1 MEVHMGRGLLEA
13 LLGFAGEA
21 HPREAIVLLRG
32 RAKKGIIEVSDFLL
46 PPFGLG
52 GRGFAQFPVHM
63 LPIDFSI
70 VGTAHSHPSGDL
82 RPSAADLNNFYGRV
96 MMIMARPYT
105 LRDAAFFNSRGE
117 QVPLVLEK

>member
-1 MEVHMGRGLLEA
+1 MGRGLLEA
-13 LLGFAGEA
+13 LLGFAREG
-21 HPREAIVLLRG
+21 HPREVIVLLRG
-32 RAKKGIIEVSDFLL
+32 RAERGVIHVSDFLL

-63 LPIDFSI
+63 LPIDFTI
-70 VGTAHSHPSGDL
+70 MGTAHSHPSGAL